1 MLQFH
6 DLSHLHELPKSQN
19 TKQRCSIST
28 LKAAR
33 RTKIIALH
41 KRNRTTPSLTATSI
55 GTQNELPLV
64 RYSRTASSIRNLNVQ
79 RRTQNA
85 FERRQSRGNRPERGR
100 EIREPADAR
109 EASHIAR
116 GEILEDGT
124 DDFVG
129 EDAEVAEGAGPP
141 ISEPEGRRLR
151 RILH

>member
-19 TKQRCSIST
+19 TKQRYSIST

-55 GTQNELPLV
+55 GTQNELPLF

-79 RRTQNA
+79 RRRKTRSNADNREGTDQREGERFVNLLTQ
-85 FERRQSRGNRPERGR
+85 ERRATSRGERFSRMEQMTSSGR
-100 EIREPADAR
+100 TQRSPRAPGLR
-109 EASHIAR
+109 SPNPK
-116 GEILEDGT
+116 G
-124 DDFVG
+124 
-129 EDAEVAEGAGPP
+129 GA
-141 ISEPEGRRLR
+141 
-151 RILH
+151 